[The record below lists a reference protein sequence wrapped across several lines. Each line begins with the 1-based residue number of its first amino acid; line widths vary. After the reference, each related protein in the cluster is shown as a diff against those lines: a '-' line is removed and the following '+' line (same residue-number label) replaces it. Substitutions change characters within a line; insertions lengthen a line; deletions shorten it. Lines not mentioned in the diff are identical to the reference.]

1 MNRNLKWET
10 SEGIGLATVDRPKA
24 LNALNGETLAELE
37 QTLREARDDAGV
49 GAVILTGA
57 GEKAFVAGADIKEM
71 LELSP
76 LEARSLARRG
86 QALFRMVETF
96 PKPVVAAVNGFCLG
110 GGCELALSCHVRIA
124 SERARFGQPEVKL
137 GLIPGYG
144 GTQRLPRLV
153 GRAVALEMILS
164 GEMIDA
170 QRALQVGLVNRVVE
184 PDRLLEVSREMCR
197 RFLSNAP
204 LAVSAS
210 LEAVCRGADLPQE
223 GGEALEASLFGLIF
237 ASEDAREGTAAF
249 AEKRSPRFQGK

>member
-1 MNRNLKWET
+1 MSGNLKWET
-10 SEGIGLATVDRPKA
+10 GEGIGLLTVDRPKA
-24 LNALNGETLAELE
+24 LNALNGETLAEME

-71 LELSP
+71 LGLSP

-124 SERARFGQPEVKL
+124 SQNARFGQPEVKL

-153 GRAVALEMILS
+153 GRGVALEMILS

-170 QRALQVGLVNRVVE
+170 GRAFQVGLVNRVVE
-184 PDRLLEVSREMCR
+184 PERLLEVSRQLCR
-197 RFLSNAP
+197 SFLCNAP
-204 LAVSAS
+204 LALRAS
-210 LEAVCRGADLPQE
+210 LEAVCRGSELPLD
-223 GGEALEASLFGLIF
+223 GGEALEASLFGLVF
-237 ASEDAREGTAAF
+237 SSEDAREGTAAF
-249 AEKRSPRFQGK
+249 AEKRPPKFRGK